1 MMNKRFKVFLFIIA
15 MVFSVIIW
23 QYELISYGI
32 GQAKGQLSI
41 IWNTKPIDEILKD
54 PAVADSVKH
63 KLILIQ
69 EIREYATRH
78 LGINESDNY
87 TTFYDQ
93 GGKPALWVLTASY
106 PFQLKAY
113 EWKFPFLGRFSYK
126 GYFEYEKALKEE
138 AKLKEQGFDTN
149 VSVVNGWSTL
159 GWLKDPVMSSM
170 LSRNEGDLANLI
182 IHELT
187 HGTLYVKDSV
197 DFNEN
202 LASFVGDKGA
212 ESFLQYKYGEN
223 SPQLLKYLG
232 EKHDRELFYD
242 HILEG
247 AKKLEELYETFVEDQ
262 PYEDK
267 LHRKNTL
274 ISEIIN
280 SLDSLNFKITGKR
293 KNYFR
298 EGLPNNAFFMSYLR
312 YRAKLDILEEEFEK
326 EFNSDIKAYLNY
338 LKEKFPS
345 L

>member
-1 MMNKRFKVFLFIIA
+1 MNKRFKVFLFVATLLLAI
-15 MVFSVIIW
+15 VVW
-23 QYELISYGI
+23 QYEMISYGI
-32 GQAKGQLSI
+32 GQGKGQLAI
-41 IWNTKPIDEILKD
+41 VWDTKPIDKILKD
-54 PAVADSVKH
+54 PAVADSVKN

-69 EIREYATRH
+69 EIREYATQH

-93 GGKPALWVLTASY
+93 GGKPSLWVLTASD

-138 AKLKEQGFDTN
+138 VKLKEQGFDTN
-149 VSVVNGWSTL
+149 VSIVNGWSTL

-212 ESFLQYKYGEN
+212 ESFLKYKYGEN
-223 SPQLLKYLG
+223 STQLLKYKG
-232 EKHDRELFYD
+232 DKHDRELFYD

-247 AKKLEELYETFVEDQ
+247 AKKLENLYGAFEEDQ
-262 PYEDK
+262 PYDDK
-267 LHRKNTL
+267 LQKKSAL
-274 ISEIIN
+274 IAEIVN
-280 SLDSLNFKITGKR
+280 SLDTLDFKQPAKK
-293 KNYFR
+293 KNYFKDS
-298 EGLPNNAFFMSYLR
+298 LPNNAFFMSYLR

-326 EFNSDIKAYLNY
+326 EFDSDIKKYMNY